1 MAAAD
6 MAAASGRADGAG
18 FQTILPD
25 ELWRRAEL
33 HPDRPFLRW
42 QDGPYLTYADV
53 HEQVRRLASGL
64 RSAGVEPGDTVA
76 IMLPNC
82 LELIIAWFAVNY
94 LGAVEVP
101 VNVHDRGI
109 FLEHVLSDSG
119 AGLLIVHESVTAEV
133 EACAARVPALATV
146 VVVGGEPPRLTGLAA
161 RRYDEL
167 AAAGS
172 LADPVAHDYR
182 DLMAVLYTSG
192 TSGPAKGV
200 MMSYGH
206 ACVSARPFIDVVE
219 LTQADV
225 YFICMPLFHSNA
237 QIIQLLP
244 VLLTGARASVWP
256 GFDAEH
262 WWQRVRS
269 VDATVTNTLGVMCQS
284 LFDQPAR
291 ADDQDNPLRVV
302 QTIPAPAAIAR
313 QFEER
318 FAVRCVD
325 GYGLTDAAM
334 LSFRQVGDPL
344 VPGSCGRPL
353 DTFELIVAD
362 PETDLP
368 LTAGTVGEI
377 MVRPRIPFGFMSG
390 YWRNPEAT
398 AKAWRNLWFHT
409 GDAGYLDTAGL
420 LYFHDRL
427 KDVIRVRGENVSA
440 AMIETVVRSHPA
452 VAECAAVAVPGI
464 SGEDDVKV
472 CLVLA
477 DGAVLAAEDL
487 IEYCR
492 PRMPYFALPSYLEFH
507 VSLPMTSTSKIR
519 KVLLRGS
526 TPSVPTWDRRAGRN
540 RLTSRNRPADQAGP
554 EAAAGAVIPAD
565 LTADPA

>member
-1 MAAAD
+1 MTGAETAT
-6 MAAASGRADGAG
+6 ASGRAGRAN

-25 ELWRRAEL
+25 ELQLRAHL
-33 HPDRPFLRW
+33 HPDRPFLCW
-42 QDGPYLTYADV
+42 QNEPYLAYAEV
-53 HEQVRRLASGL
+53 HELVRRLAGGL
-64 RSAGVEPGDTVA
+64 RSAGVGPGDTVA

-82 LELIIAWFAVNY
+82 LELIIAWFAANY

-119 AGLLIVHESVTAEV
+119 ARLIIVHESLTEEV
-133 EACAARVPALATV
+133 EACAARVPALATI
-146 VVVGGEPPRLTGLAA
+146 VVVGGAAPRRLSGLTALH
-161 RRYDEL
+161 YDEL
-167 AAAGS
+167 AAS
-172 LADPVAHDYR
+172 RSPADPVSHDYR
-182 DLMAVLYTSG
+182 DTMAVLYTSG

-200 MMSYGH
+200 MMSYAH
-206 ACVSARPFIDVVE
+206 SCVSARPLIDVVE
-219 LTQADV
+219 LTEADV

-244 VLLTGARASVWP
+244 VLLAGARASIWP
-256 GFDAEH
+256 GFDAAR
-262 WWQRVRS
+262 WWQQVRS
-269 VDATVTNTLGVMCQS
+269 VGATVTNTLGVMCQS
-284 LFDQPAR
+284 LFDQPPR
-291 ADDQDNPLRVV
+291 DDDGDNPLRVV

-344 VPGSCGRPL
+344 VLGSCGRPL

-362 PETDLP
+362 PDTDLP
-368 LTAGTVGEI
+368 VTAGTVGEI
-377 MVRPRIPFGFMSG
+377 LIRPRIPFGFMSG

-409 GDAGYLDTAGL
+409 GDAGYLDAAGL

-427 KDVIRVRGENVSA
+427 KDVIRVRGENVSS
-440 AMIETVVRSHPA
+440 AMIETVVRAHPA
-452 VAECAAVAVPGI
+452 VAECAAVAVPSV
-464 SGEDDVKV
+464 SGDDDVKV

-477 DGAVLAAEDL
+477 DGAALTPEDL

-492 PRMPYFALPSYLEFH
+492 PQMPYFALPSYLEFH
-507 VSLPMTSTSKIR
+507 ASFPVTSTNKIR
-519 KVLLRGS
+519 KVLLRGT
-526 TPSVPTWDRRAGRN
+526 TPGVATWDRRAARAA
-540 RLTSRNRPADQAGP
+540 RAGQG
-554 EAAAGAVIPAD
+554 AAAEATAPVD
-565 LTADPA
+565 LAAGSA